1 MELDCLQ
8 GMTRPYI
15 LLPPSSRR
23 RLSRRVRRSVPP
35 RRWPRLA
42 AGLALATLC
51 LLGAGTLHA
60 AADNGGQGLLPIG
73 DQFPTKLLFL
83 TFTPEPVSAL
93 PAAKLD
99 LAYQYSVANTVVNT
113 QAAPLNG
120 SPKITQ
126 AQVDA
131 GLTAANF
138 PATGFGIFMDMETVR
153 QLLRI
158 RYGLGAGFEAGLDQ
172 AWVSFGGGGLDAYI
186 SQVEGSVHGENPERV
201 ALDRNQFHYY
211 VFHNGRALVATSAP
225 VGNVPQDPV
234 LSLKWNLTE
243 GGELLPAISLKLAYK
258 APLDSAQS
266 VPRGLV
272 SSGHDDVGYSLL
284 VSKAIGKVVAH
295 LQVGESQLSGTG
307 RDYVSMLHHQF
318 LGLEYRA
325 GSRHSWIVQTSS
337 QTSAFNVGNVPGTS
351 SDFQTSRPADVFT
364 FGYKYGGDRFH
375 MDLGFSEDYNSRDNT
390 TDIVLFL
397 DLGLKW

>member
-1 MELDCLQ
+1 MMRL
-8 GMTRPYI
+8 RNPSV
-15 LLPPSSRR
+15 PSSRR
-23 RLSRRVRRSVPP
+23 RLIRRVRRSMPSG
-35 RRWPRLA
+35 RIARMI
-42 AGLALATLC
+42 AGLALAALC
-51 LLGAGTLHA
+51 LLGGMTVWA
-60 AADNGGQGLLPIG
+60 APENGGQGLLPIG

-83 TFTPEPVSAL
+83 TFTPEPVLAL

-99 LAYQYSVANTVVNT
+99 VSYQFSVANTIVNT

-131 GLTAANF
+131 GLTGANF
-138 PATGFGIFMDMETVR
+138 PATGFGIFMDMETSR
-153 QLLRI
+153 HLLRV
-158 RYGLGAGFEAGLDQ
+158 RYGLGAGVEVGLEQ
-172 AWVSFGGGGLDAYI
+172 GWVSFGGGGLDASI
-186 SQVEGSVHGENPERV
+186 SQVEGAFHGMNPERA

-234 LSLKWNLTE
+234 LSLKWNLTG
-243 GGELLPAISLKLAYK
+243 GGELLPAISLKFAYK

-266 VPRGLV
+266 TARSLV

-307 RDYVSMLHHQF
+307 SDYVSVLHHQF
-318 LGLEYRA
+318 FGLEYRA
-325 GSRHSWIVQTSS
+325 GSRHSWIAQTSS
-337 QTSAFNVGNVPGTS
+337 QASAFNVGNVPGYS

-364 FGYKYGGDRFH
+364 FGYKYGGDVFH
-375 MDLGFSEDYNSRDNT
+375 LDLGFSEDYNSRDNT

-397 DLGLKW
+397 DLGWKW

>member
-1 MELDCLQ
+1 VPT
-8 GMTRPYI
+8 GGW
-15 LLPPSSRR
+15 RR
-23 RLSRRVRRSVPP
+23 AVAS
-35 RRWPRLA
+35 
-42 AGLALATLC
+42 LALATAC
-51 LLGAGTLHA
+51 LLGPGAPRA
-60 AADNGGQGLLPIG
+60 ATDNGGLGLLPIG

-83 TFTPEPVSAL
+83 TFAPEPVLAL

-99 LAYQYSVANTVVNT
+99 VAYQFGVANTIVNT
-113 QAAPLNG
+113 QVAPLNG
-120 SPKITQ
+120 SPKIAQ

-138 PATGFGIFMDMETVR
+138 PAQGFGIFMDMETNR
-153 QLLRI
+153 HLLRV
-158 RYGLGAGFEAGLDQ
+158 RYGLGHGFEAGLDQ
-172 AWVSFGGGGLDAYI
+172 AWISFGGGELDPDI
-186 SQVEGSVHGENPERV
+186 SQVEGTFHGENPERF
-201 ALDRNQFHYY
+201 ALNRNQFHYY
-211 VFHNGRALVATSAP
+211 VFHNGRTLIATSTPADS
-225 VGNVPQDPV
+225 VPQDPV
-234 LSLKWNLTE
+234 LSLKWNLTA
-243 GGELLPAISLKLAYK
+243 GGELLPAISLKVAYK

-266 VPRGLV
+266 VPRSLV
-272 SSGHDDVGYSLL
+272 SSGHDDVGYSLQ

-295 LQVGESQLSGTG
+295 LQVGESQLSGG
-307 RDYVSMLHHQF
+307 GSDYVSMLHHQF

-337 QTSAFNVGNVPGTS
+337 QTSAFNVGSVPGTS

-375 MDLGFSEDYNSRDNT
+375 LDLGFSEDYNSRDNT